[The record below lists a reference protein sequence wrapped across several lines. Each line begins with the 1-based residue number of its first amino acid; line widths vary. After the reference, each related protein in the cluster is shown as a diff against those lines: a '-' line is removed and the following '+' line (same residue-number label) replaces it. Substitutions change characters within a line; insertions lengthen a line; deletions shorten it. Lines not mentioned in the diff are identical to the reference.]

1 MTQVVIAG
9 AGPTGACLAL
19 LLAERGID
27 VMLVEA
33 AKGFD
38 RQFRGQAIMPSG
50 LAALKEMD
58 LSTIAETVPHQQLD
72 AWEFWIESKL
82 LFRAEEP
89 IEADGPPCTLLSQ
102 PEFLAAVVKRAKACP
117 NFDFVPGTMVQGLEK
132 TGDRITGVTLSD
144 GRAIATTLVVA
155 ADGRN
160 STLRTKAN
168 LTLAHQHSLQ
178 TGDGS
183 IDVLW
188 FSLPELPPVRKENVF
203 YAIVENGHS
212 FGFFRNS
219 QNQTQLG
226 WGMPKSSRTD
236 ASATDRQ
243 SSNWQTTDW
252 QQKIIDHSP
261 HWLAQVLQT
270 QSDPAIW
277 KPTLFSVAVAL
288 APRWSKPGFLLLG
301 DAAHPMSPVRA
312 QGINMAFR
320 DAIVA
325 ANHLV
330 PLLQSDADATQLHP
344 QLDEALA
351 TIQAEREPEIRR
363 AQALQAAELA
373 QGELLHNYPILRWG
387 ASQFAPIVGLGVKQ
401 SWLRRQK
408 QLRLGVVPV
417 KLEV

>member
-33 AKGFD
+33 AKRFD
-38 RQFRGQAIMPSG
+38 RQFRGQALMPSG
-50 LAALKEMD
+50 LDALKEMD
-58 LSTIAETVPHQQLD
+58 LSTIAETVPHQQLN

-82 LFRAEEP
+82 LFRADEP
-89 IEADGPPCTLLSQ
+89 IEAEGPPCTLLSQ
-102 PEFLAAVVKRAKACP
+102 PEFLAAVVERAKACS
-117 NFDFVPGTMVQGLEK
+117 NFEFVPGTTVQGLEK

-144 GRAIATTLVVA
+144 GRQIATALVIA

-160 STLRTKAN
+160 SSLRSKADLMLEQQSETKGN
-168 LTLAHQHSLQ
+168 S
-178 TGDGS
+178 S

-188 FSLPELPPVRKENVF
+188 FSLPNLPPVRKENVF

-226 WGMPKSSRTD
+226 WGLSKSSQSD
-236 ASATDRQ
+236 ASTT
-243 SSNWQTTDW
+243 NWRDTDW
-252 QQKIIDHSP
+252 QQQIIDHSP

-270 QSDPAIW
+270 QADPDVW

-288 APRWSKPGFLLLG
+288 APQWSQPGFLLLG

-330 PLLQSDADATQLHP
+330 PLLQSNADATQLDP
-344 QLDEALA
+344 ALA
-351 TIQAEREPEIRR
+351 EIQAEREPEIRR

-401 SWLRRQK
+401 SWLRRQQ
-408 QLRLGVVPV
+408 QLRLGVVQV
-417 KLEV
+417 ELKV

>member
-38 RQFRGQAIMPSG
+38 RQFRGQALMPSG

-58 LSTIAETVPHQQLD
+58 LEHIADTAPHQALD
-72 AWEFWIESKL
+72 AWEFWIEGKL

-102 PEFLAAVVKRAKACP
+102 PEFLAAVVERAKACP
-117 NFDFVPGTMVQGLEK
+117 NFEFVPGTMVQGLAQ

-144 GRAIATTLVVA
+144 GRAITSALVIA

-168 LTLAHQHSLQ
+168 LTLASQHSLK
-178 TGDGS
+178 TSDGS

-188 FSLPELPPVRKENVF
+188 FSLPDLPPVRKENVF

-226 WGMPKSSRTD
+226 WGLSKSSK
-236 ASATDRQ
+236 AATAGTR
-243 SSNWQTTDW
+243 WQTQDW
-252 QQKIIDHSP
+252 QQTITDHSP
-261 HWLAQVLQT
+261 HWLAQVLQSQT
-270 QSDPAIW
+270 NPAVW
-277 KPTLFSVAVAL
+277 KPTLFSVEVAL
-288 APRWSKPGFLLLG
+288 APQWSKPGFLLLG

-320 DAIVA
+320 DAIAA

-330 PLLQSDADATQLHP
+330 PLLKTEAEATQI
-344 QLDEALA
+344 DIAL
-351 TIQAEREPEIRR
+351 TQIQAEREPEIRR

-401 SWLRRQK
+401 SWLRRQR

-417 KLEV
+417 TLQV

>member
-1 MTQVVIAG
+1 MPQVVIAG

-33 AKGFD
+33 AQGFD

-58 LSTIAETVPHQQLD
+58 LSTVAETLPHQQLD
-72 AWEFWIESKL
+72 AWEFWIEGKL

-102 PEFLAAVVKRAKACP
+102 PEFLAAVVERAKACP
-117 NFDFVPGTMVQGLEK
+117 NFEFVPGTTVQGLK
-132 TGDRITGVTLSD
+132 RTNDRISGVSLSD
-144 GRAIATTLVVA
+144 GRAIATSLVIA

-168 LTLAHQHSLQ
+168 LTLAHQHSLK

-226 WGMPKSSRTD
+226 WGLTKSNEAD
-236 ASATDRQ
+236 ASATNWR
-243 SSNWQTTDW
+243 SINWQ
-252 QQKIIDHSP
+252 QEIIDHSP

-270 QSDPAIW
+270 QSDPAVW

-288 APRWSKPGFLLLG
+288 APQWSKPGFLMLG

-325 ANHLV
+325 ANYLV
-330 PLLQSDADATQLHP
+330 PAIKSDANSTKIDTVLNQ
-344 QLDEALA
+344 
-351 TIQAEREPEIRR
+351 IQAEREPEIRR

-401 SWLRRQK
+401 SWLRRQQ

-417 KLEV
+417 ELKV

>member
-9 AGPTGACLAL
+9 AGPMGACLAL
-19 LLAERGID
+19 LLVERGID

-33 AKGFD
+33 AKRFD
-38 RQFRGQAIMPSG
+38 RQFRGQALMPSG

-58 LSTIAETVPHQQLD
+58 LSTIAETVPHQALD
-72 AWEFWIESKL
+72 AWEFWIEGKL
-82 LFRAEEP
+82 LFRAEES
-89 IEADGPPCTLLSQ
+89 IEADGPPCTLISQ
-102 PEFLAAVVKRAKACP
+102 PEFLAAVVERAKACP
-117 NFDFVPGTMVQGLEK
+117 NFEFVPGTTVQGLEK
-132 TGDRITGVTLSD
+132 EGDRIIGVSLSN
-144 GRAIATTLVVA
+144 GRAIATSLVIA
-155 ADGRN
+155 ADGRH
-160 STLRTKAN
+160 STLRDKAN
-168 LTLAHQHSLQ
+168 LTLAHQHSFK
-178 TGDGS
+178 TGNGS

-188 FSLPELPPVRKENVF
+188 FGLPELPPVRKENVF

-226 WGMPKSSRTD
+226 WGLAKSRELETQTTD
-236 ASATDRQ
+236 WRS
-243 SSNWQTTDW
+243 TDW

-261 HWLAQVLQT
+261 HWLAQVLKT
-270 QSDPAIW
+270 QSDPAVW

-288 APRWSKPGFLLLG
+288 APQWSKPGFLLLG

-330 PLLQSDADATQLHP
+330 PLFKSNADTTYFNQNLDA
-344 QLDEALA
+344 ALA
-351 TIQAEREPEIRR
+351 KIQAEREPEIRR
-363 AQALQAAELA
+363 AQALQASELA

-401 SWLRRQK
+401 SWLRRQQ
-408 QLRLGVVPV
+408 QLRLGVMPV
-417 KLEV
+417 KLKV

>member
-1 MTQVVIAG
+1 MPSQVIIAG

-19 LLAERGID
+19 LLAERGIE

-33 AKGFD
+33 AKRFD
-38 RQFRGQAIMPSG
+38 RQFRGQALMPSG

-58 LSTIAETVPHQQLD
+58 LDSIAETVPHQRLD
-72 AWEFWIESKL
+72 AWEFWIEGKR

-89 IEADGPPCTLLSQ
+89 IEADGPPCTLMSQ
-102 PEFLAAVVKRAKACP
+102 PEFLAAVVERAKACP
-117 NFDFVPGTMVQGLEK
+117 NFEFVPGTTVQGLEK
-132 TGDRITGVTLSD
+132 EGDRITGVSLSD
-144 GRAIATTLVVA
+144 GRTIATTLVIA

-160 STLRTKAN
+160 STLRDKAN
-168 LTLAHQHSLQ
+168 LSLAPQRSFK

-226 WGMPKSSRTD
+226 WGMSKSKDVD
-236 ASATDRQ
+236 ANAT
-243 SSNWQTTDW
+243 NWRSTDW
-252 QQKIIDHSP
+252 QQTIIDHSP

-270 QSDPAIW
+270 QSDPAVW

-288 APRWSKPGFLLLG
+288 APQWSKPGFLMLG

-320 DAIVA
+320 DAIVT

-330 PLLQSDADATQLHP
+330 PLLTADAETTQIYP
-344 QLDEALA
+344 KLDVALA
-351 TIQAEREPEIRR
+351 SIQAEREPEIRR

-401 SWLRRQK
+401 SWLRRQR
-408 QLRLGVVPV
+408 QLRLGVIQVELKV
-417 KLEV
+417 